1 MLYLLQL
8 LKIYLILQLTYS
20 TTRFGIYEVVKQ
32 NISQPGENMPFYK
45 KVLIAA
51 SAGAMGGLVGTP
63 ADMINVR

>member
-1 MLYLLQL
+1 MF
-8 LKIYLILQLTYS
+8 QLTYS

-32 NISQPGENMPFYK
+32 NISRPGENMPFYK

-51 SAGAMGGLVGTP
+51 SAGATGGLIGTP